1 MLLRS
6 PRLRLPPP
14 PQQRQQQQ
22 QQQLRLRQ
30 QQFLPH
36 PHLLQQQA
44 RVTKDRRHGL
54 VLVLEM
60 VRGHAG
66 PLPRRDMNE
75 TQQELARRLV
85 FRGVLDRTNID
96 GKLCYTYN
104 DVEYVER

>member
-1 MLLRS
+1 MK
-6 PRLRLPPP
+6 
-14 PQQRQQQQ
+14 
-22 QQQLRLRQ
+22 
-30 QQFLPH
+30 FMEI
-36 PHLLQQQA
+36 
-44 RVTKDRRHGL
+44 TGGL
-54 VLVLEM
+54 MVPVSNDEMLVLEM